1 MLTSVARYKRYI
13 YTKFYYLVLRS
24 KYVDVQNIN
33 FHFYTVSASAYITV
47 HKRII
52 HHLPEWNS
60 WQQRKMLS
68 HLQNKIQISWFNLTN
83 WLWYYYA
90 VRESKKIELSI
101 CRVARARICKRLR
114 CQKIDSKEL
123 IPPAY
128 VAWRNRLFTKYL
140 QIRAQLS
147 RWRGVGWCG
156 EGGMICTVMEAAKV
170 VPCRLARQGLLKD

>member
-1 MLTSVARYKRYI
+1 
-13 YTKFYYLVLRS
+13 
-24 KYVDVQNIN
+24 
-33 FHFYTVSASAYITV
+33 
-47 HKRII
+47 
-52 HHLPEWNS
+52 
-60 WQQRKMLS
+60 MLS
-68 HLQNKIQISWFNLTN
+68 HLQNKIQISLFNLTN

-101 CRVARARICKRLR
+101 CLVARARICKRLR

-147 RWRGVGWCG
+147 RWRGVGRA
-156 EGGMICTVMEAAKV
+156 GMICTVMEAAKV
-170 VPCRLARQGLLKD
+170 MPCRLARHGLLKYELLSNQVTCVF